1 MNKGSTNFQ
10 IDKFFQNEENEE
22 IKKNYVGAYSMD
34 SLTSYINFSEII
46 KRKNSKYPFAI
57 FNTDNHNQSGTH
69 WWSFMDIHPKKI
81 LFLFDGLGI
90 EGFKFFNCK

>member
-1 MNKGSTNFQ
+1 MNKGLTNFQ

-69 WWSFMDIHPKKI
+69 WWSFMDIHPKKSYFY
-81 LFLFDGLGI
+81 LMG
-90 EGFKFFNCK
+90 